1 MTSEKIR
8 ADAGLA
14 AGDSLNYR
22 VLQRT
27 LRNVFATGA
36 FDDVQAGCEVSG
48 GHAVLTLTV
57 VERPLLKGFTI
68 KGAKVI
74 SEGTLRGKVELPTNR
89 PLDPAAVRAT
99 VQKFDSMY
107 QAHGYY
113 LARITPVPDTTAGDV
128 RIAFNIDEGRH
139 LAISGVDIQG
149 NKELKDAQVVSAMK
163 IKPEA
168 FWFWRKGEFDD
179 EKFQGDLSERI
190 PKLYEQH
197 GLIDVQ
203 IVKDTLL
210 VDHSNGK
217 GMLQVTVDEGARYR
231 VGTMEIVGN
240 HHFTTDELM
249 RYYPFQ
255 AREQTI
261 TQRLRGVL
269 GHKDRDIGSFD
280 QSAWDDATTAIRN
293 AYSNEGYIYAQIRPV
308 VDRSMRD
315 STPVVNLRWEIDEKT
330 PATINR
336 IEILGNDYTNEA
348 CIREQLVILP
358 GDVFNQDRLIRS
370 YQNIQNLNFFESPL
384 PP

>member
-1 MTSEKIR
+1 MTAHAQGAGTGCVLPDSVAVRGNKRVTTEKIR

-27 LRNVFATGA
+27 LRNLFATGA
-36 FDDVQAGCEVSG
+36 FEDVQAGCEVAA
-48 GHAVLTLTV
+48 GHSILTLTV
-57 VERPLLKGFTI
+57 IERPLLKSFTI

-74 SEGTLRGKVELPTNR
+74 SEGTLRGKVELPVNR
-89 PLDPAAVRAT
+89 ALDPSGVRNT

-107 QAHGYY
+107 QARGYY
-113 LARITPVPDTTAGDV
+113 LAKITPVTDTTGGEAHLV
-128 RIAFNIDEGRH
+128 FNIDEGRH

-149 NKELKDAQVVSAMK
+149 NKELKDDQVVGAMK

-197 GLIDVQ
+197 GLIDAQ
-203 IVKDTLL
+203 IVKDTLV
-210 VDHSNGK
+210 VDRANGK
-217 GMLQVTVDEGARYR
+217 GMLQVTVDEGKRYR

-255 AREQTI
+255 ARDPTI

-269 GHKDRDIGSFD
+269 GHKDRDIGAFD
-280 QSAWDDATTAIRN
+280 QTAWDDATTAIRN
-293 AYSNEGYIYAQIRPV
+293 AYSNEGYIYAQVRPV
-308 VDRSMRD
+308 VER
-315 STPVVNLRWEIDEKT
+315 
-330 PATINR
+330 
-336 IEILGNDYTNEA
+336 
-348 CIREQLVILP
+348 
-358 GDVFNQDRLIRS
+358 
-370 YQNIQNLNFFESPL
+370 
-384 PP
+384 